1 MDTRARTA
9 NTTPSSS
16 TEFGN
21 VVGLDAYRARQ
32 AARRAAL
39 AVAGFDDRDVM
50 TVRDL
55 AHYLSL
61 SLNTT
66 YAYLADGTI
75 PGRRVGRRWII
86 SRARIEAWL
95 EANTDGGR

>member
-1 MDTRARTA
+1 MDTRSPNSTA
-9 NTTPSSS
+9 AQS
-16 TEFGN
+16 TVLGN
-21 VVGLDAYRARQ
+21 LVGLDAYHARQ

-39 AVAGFDDRDVM
+39 AVAGLDDRDVM
-50 TVRDL
+50 SVRDL

-66 YAYLADGTI
+66 YAYLADGVI

-95 EANTDGGR
+95 EANTDGGL